1 MYVPTL
7 QDTVR
12 SSKISIKS
20 NASKVQEKE
29 SVWTFRD
36 YLSYLEL
43 KEFRTGVVGNSFIGC
58 AETRVS
64 LTKEYSVKVQRGTH
78 EHGAQQLLHNGP
90 LQLC

>member
-7 QDTVR
+7 QDIVL

-20 NASKVQEKE
+20 NASKVQGKE

-36 YLSYLEL
+36 YLSYFEL
-43 KEFRTGVVGNSFIGC
+43 KELRTRVVGNSFFGC

-64 LTKEYSVKVQRGTH
+64 LTKEYSVEVQRGTH
-78 EHGAQQLLHNGP
+78 EHGAQQPLHNSP